1 MISIYTWMHERNEKR
16 NVKKKL
22 LMALCSPKSRAP
34 GSVKGLVQIIYPGG
48 GGGQGGVATG
58 SQRPGPPPLQSAAGR
73 ARQNGGRRQP
83 RPLAPRTGGERP
95 GRGENGGQ
103 NPGRLPGRETR
114 RTPANSGEAA
124 GATGEGRARPHPL
137 GKGHHS

>member
-16 NVKKKL
+16 NVKKQL

-58 SQRPGPPPLQSAAGR
+58 SGSRREGKGPVGPAWSFEGVSRRYHLGGTDFLQSSCE
-73 ARQNGGRRQP
+73 P
-83 RPLAPRTGGERP
+83 C
-95 GRGENGGQ
+95 
-103 NPGRLPGRETR
+103 
-114 RTPANSGEAA
+114 
-124 GATGEGRARPHPL
+124 HP
-137 GKGHHS
+137 